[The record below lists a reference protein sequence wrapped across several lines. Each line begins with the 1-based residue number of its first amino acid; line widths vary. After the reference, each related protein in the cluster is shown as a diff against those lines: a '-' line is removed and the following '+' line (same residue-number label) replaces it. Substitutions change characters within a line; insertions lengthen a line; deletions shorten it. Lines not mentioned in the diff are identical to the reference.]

1 MKKSDIK
8 MEIIKISKKLYDRQ
22 MVNSNE
28 GNVSIRSGDKVFITP
43 SQVCKDELTE
53 DMICVTDLEGNQL
66 EGSMKPSSEIGL
78 HLHIYKLRSDIKGIV
93 HCHAP
98 YSTAFAIARKPIVSK
113 GYTEMIVLYDKIP
126 VAAYGAPSTP
136 EIYKDVKTYI
146 HQTDAF
152 LLANHGLVTVGKT
165 LKDAYLLSE
174 SVESIARTLFYAHLL
189 GGEYP
194 LTQPELNQLYEMRK
208 KNLGKD
214 PVTP

>member
-174 SVESIARTLFYAHLL
+174 SVESIARTLLYAHLL